1 VLPPWLAAPSFRA
14 TTPFASAAADVESA
28 RQPSRGAHAVP
39 PAAERPAPSTIPTQR
54 VAGSAPAA
62 AAGSAGAGAA
72 AVALIFAILAA
83 YALVPP
89 GGFRRLRRIRVRTPS
104 GVDGARRERPG

>member
-14 TTPFASAAADVESA
+14 ATPFAPAAADVQRA
-28 RQPSRGAHAVP
+28 GQPSRGAHAVP
-39 PAAERPAPSTIPTQR
+39 PAAQRPAPPTIPTQR
-54 VAGSAPAA
+54 VAGSAAA
-62 AAGSAGAGAA
+62 AAGGAGGAGAA

-104 GVDGARRERPG
+104 GVDDARRERPG